1 MLSKGAAIL
10 IAVVLAA
17 ILAVLIMYGLGIT
30 GEEAGG
36 VEDAV
41 QK

>member
-17 ILAVLIMYGLGIT
+17 ILAVGIT